1 MSESLK
7 KDKSYKRIVALDILR
22 AIALIMICCY
32 HWFLY
37 NGTYIGVVVFFV
49 LSGYLYT
56 NKQLSNEN
64 LKDVWSGIKRR
75 ISKIYPSLLLV
86 ILVSTLCVYFIN
98 GGLELKYKYS
108 VLASVLGLNNIYQ
121 IISKMSYFDNFG
133 MIMPLTHIWA
143 LSFQLQMY
151 ILFPFILKGLKK
163 IKLQNRT
170 IGIIFLLVSVVS
182 AVWMGYKF
190 YMGSDFSRIYYGT
203 DTRAFAFFVAAGIA
217 CFYCDREIVKKGEKV
232 LIYLLGISGIIL
244 IIMFSIFID
253 YRNKYNYYGLMFLVS
268 ILITYTIVLLTK
280 QEIKKWNNP
289 LVNRLLTPAVKLGQH
304 QYQYYLWQ
312 YPIMIFSKEFLK
324 WLDIDF
330 NLKFLIQ
337 LCFLFIISELCYYL
351 FEENEF
357 SMIKIVNLN
366 YIIFGF
372 VSGFLIAAPIYVNE
386 DLEEMKKIQSGM
398 NPAEMGKEK
407 ESSNADKTSQSG
419 TSEQKTDLESNQNQ
433 SSEKENPGQ
442 EKTPDELKK
451 DERSIL
457 FIGDSVLDMT
467 KFDLKKIYPNSIIET
482 KIGRQFYELPDLL
495 AYYAKTGKMRKIVVI
510 ALGTNGTIYKK
521 DMEKVM
527 KTLEGHEV
535 YLISTV
541 MPDSWQKSVNEEI
554 MNASLQHS
562 NVKVIDWYSF
572 AKNKREYF
580 YKDGTHPKPDAAKK
594 YVDLIY
600 SVVSKNIAENTK
612 K

>member
-1 MSESLK
+1 MK
-7 KDKSYKRIVALDILR
+7 KERITSIDILR
-22 AIALIMICCY
+22 ALALFMICFY
-32 HWFLY
+32 HWFSY
-37 NGTYIGVVVFFV
+37 MGTYIGVVIFFA
-49 LSGYLYT
+49 LSGYLVT
-56 NKQLSNEN
+56 SGLLQ
-64 LKDVWSGIKRR
+64 KDFSVWKFIKKRME
-75 ISKIYPSLLLV
+75 KIYPSLIAV
-86 ILVSTLCVYFIN
+86 VMVSSVVVFFIN
-98 GGLELKYKYS
+98 GGLEWKYKMS
-108 VLASVLGLNNIYQ
+108 AFASIAGLNNIYQ
-121 IISKMSYFDNFG
+121 IVSKMSYFDNFG

-170 IGIIFLLVSVVS
+170 IGIIFLLVSMAS

-203 DTRAFAFFVAAGIA
+203 DTRAFAFFAAAGIA

-289 LVNRLLTPAVKLGQH
+289 LVDRLLTPAVKLGQH

-337 LCFLFIISELCYYL
+337 LCFLFVISELSYYL
-351 FEENEF
+351 FEKNEF
-357 SMIKIVNLN
+357 SIIKIVN

-398 NPAEMGKEK
+398 NPAGMEKEK

-433 SSEKENPGQ
+433 SSEKENSEQ

-457 FIGDSVLDMT
+457 FVGDSVLDMT
-467 KFDLKKIYPNSIIET
+467 KFDLKKRYPNSIIET
-482 KIGRQFYELPDLL
+482 KTGRQFYELPDLL
-495 AYYAKTGKMRKIVVI
+495 TYYAKTGKMRKIVVI

-535 YLISTV
+535 YLISTI

-554 MNASLQHS
+554 MNASSQHS

>member
-1 MSESLK
+1 MK
-7 KDKSYKRIVALDILR
+7 KERITSIDILR
-22 AIALIMICCY
+22 ALALFMICFY
-32 HWFLY
+32 HWFSY
-37 NGTYIGVVVFFV
+37 MGTYIGVVIFFA
-49 LSGYLYT
+49 LSGYLVT
-56 NKQLSNEN
+56 SGLLQ
-64 LKDVWSGIKRR
+64 KDFSVWKFIKRR
-75 ISKIYPSLLLV
+75 MEKIYPSLIAV
-86 ILVSTLCVYFIN
+86 VMVSSVVVFFIN
-98 GGLELKYKYS
+98 GGLEWKYKMS
-108 VLASVLGLNNIYQ
+108 AFASIAGLNNIYQ
-121 IISKMSYFDNFG
+121 IVSKMSYFDNFG

-312 YPIMIFSKEFLK
+312 YPIMIFSKEFFK

-330 NLKFLIQ
+330 NSKFLIQ

-351 FEENEF
+351 FEKNEF
-357 SMIKIVNLN
+357 SIIKIVN

-398 NPAEMGKEK
+398 NPAETEKEK

-419 TSEQKTDLESNQNQ
+419 TSEQKADLENNQNQ

-442 EKTPDELKK
+442 EKTSDELKK

>member
-1 MSESLK
+1 MK
-7 KDKSYKRIVALDILR
+7 KERITSIDILR
-22 AIALIMICCY
+22 ALALFMICFY
-32 HWFLY
+32 HWFSY
-37 NGTYIGVVVFFV
+37 MGTYIGVVIFFA
-49 LSGYLYT
+49 LSGYLVT
-56 NKQLSNEN
+56 SGLLQ
-64 LKDVWSGIKRR
+64 KDFSVWKFIKKRME
-75 ISKIYPSLLLV
+75 KIYPSLIAV
-86 ILVSTLCVYFIN
+86 VMVSSVVVFFIN
-98 GGLELKYKYS
+98 GGLEWKYKMS
-108 VLASVLGLNNIYQ
+108 AFASIAGLNNIYQ
-121 IISKMSYFDNFG
+121 IVSKMSYFDNFG

-163 IKLQNRT
+163 IKLQNKT
-170 IGIIFLLVSVVS
+170 IGIIFILVSVIS
-182 AVWMGYKF
+182 AAWMGYKF

-312 YPIMIFSKEFLK
+312 YPIMIFSKEFFK

-330 NLKFLIQ
+330 NSKFLIQ

-357 SMIKIVNLN
+357 SMIKIVN

-398 NPAEMGKEK
+398 NPAETEKEK

-419 TSEQKTDLESNQNQ
+419 TSEQKADLENNQNQ

>member
-1 MSESLK
+1 MK
-7 KDKSYKRIVALDILR
+7 KERITSIDILR
-22 AIALIMICCY
+22 ALALFMICFY
-32 HWFLY
+32 HWFSY
-37 NGTYIGVVVFFV
+37 MGTYIGVVIFFA
-49 LSGYLYT
+49 LSGYLVT
-56 NKQLSNEN
+56 SGLLQ
-64 LKDVWSGIKRR
+64 KDFSVWKFIKRR
-75 ISKIYPSLLLV
+75 MEKIYPSLIV
-86 ILVSTLCVYFIN
+86 VVMVSSVVVFFIN
-98 GGLELKYKYS
+98 GGLEWKYKMS
-108 VLASVLGLNNIYQ
+108 AFASIAGLNNIYQ
-121 IISKMSYFDNFG
+121 IVSKMSYFDNFG

-163 IKLQNRT
+163 IKLQNKT
-170 IGIIFLLVSVVS
+170 IGIIFLSVSMAS
-182 AVWMGYKF
+182 AAWMGYKF

-312 YPIMIFSKEFLK
+312 YPIMIFSKEFFK

-330 NLKFLIQ
+330 NSKFLIQ

-351 FEENEF
+351 FEKNEF
-357 SMIKIVNLN
+357 SIIKIVN

-372 VSGFLIAAPIYVNE
+372 VFGFLIAAPIYVNE

-398 NPAEMGKEK
+398 NPAEMEKEK

-419 TSEQKTDLESNQNQ
+419 TSEQKADLENNQNQ

>member
-1 MSESLK
+1 M
-7 KDKSYKRIVALDILR
+7 
-22 AIALIMICCY
+22 
-32 HWFLY
+32 
-37 NGTYIGVVVFFV
+37 GTYIGVVIFFV
-49 LSGYLYT
+49 LSGYLVT
-56 NKQLSNEN
+56 SGLLQ
-64 LKDVWSGIKRR
+64 KDFSVWKFIKKRME
-75 ISKIYPSLLLV
+75 KIYPSLIAV
-86 ILVSTLCVYFIN
+86 VMVSSVVVFFIN
-98 GGLELKYKYS
+98 GGLEWKYKMS
-108 VLASVLGLNNIYQ
+108 AFASIAGLNNIYQ
-121 IISKMSYFDNFG
+121 IVSKMSYFDNFG

-163 IKLQNRT
+163 MKLQNRT
-170 IGIIFLLVSVVS
+170 IGIIFLSVSMAS
-182 AVWMGYKF
+182 AAWMGYKF

-330 NLKFLIQ
+330 NSKFLIQ

-351 FEENEF
+351 FEKNE
-357 SMIKIVNLN
+357 SSIIKIVN

-398 NPAEMGKEK
+398 NPAETEKEK

-419 TSEQKTDLESNQNQ
+419 TSEQKADLENNQNQ

>member
-1 MSESLK
+1 MK
-7 KDKSYKRIVALDILR
+7 KERITSIDILR
-22 AIALIMICCY
+22 ALALFMICFY
-32 HWFLY
+32 HWFSY
-37 NGTYIGVVVFFV
+37 MGTYIGVVIFFA
-49 LSGYLYT
+49 LSGYLVT
-56 NKQLSNEN
+56 SGLLQ
-64 LKDVWSGIKRR
+64 KDFSAWKFIKRR
-75 ISKIYPSLLLV
+75 MEKIYPSLIV
-86 ILVSTLCVYFIN
+86 VVMVSSVVVFFIN
-98 GGLELKYKYS
+98 GGLEWKYKMS
-108 VLASVLGLNNIYQ
+108 AFASIAGLNNIYQ
-121 IISKMSYFDNFG
+121 IVSKMSYFDNFG

-163 IKLQNRT
+163 IKLQNKT
-170 IGIIFLLVSVVS
+170 IGIIFILVSVVS
-182 AVWMGYKF
+182 AAWMGYKF

-217 CFYCDREIVKKGEKV
+217 CFYCEREIVKKGEKV

-312 YPIMIFSKEFLK
+312 YPIMIFSKEFFK

-330 NLKFLIQ
+330 NSKFLIQ

-351 FEENEF
+351 FEKNEF
-357 SMIKIVNLN
+357 SIIKIVN

-372 VSGFLIAAPIYVNE
+372 VFGFLIAAPIYVNE

-398 NPAEMGKEK
+398 NPAEMEKEK

-419 TSEQKTDLESNQNQ
+419 TSEQKADLENNQNQ

-495 AYYAKTGKMRKIVVI
+495 AYYAKTGKMRKLVVL
-510 ALGTNGTIYKK
+510 ALGRNGTLYKQ
-521 DMEKVM
+521 DTEKVM

>member
-1 MSESLK
+1 MK
-7 KDKSYKRIVALDILR
+7 KERITSIDILR
-22 AIALIMICCY
+22 ALALFMICFY
-32 HWFLY
+32 HWFSY
-37 NGTYIGVVVFFV
+37 MGTYIGVVIFFA
-49 LSGYLYT
+49 LSGYLVT
-56 NKQLSNEN
+56 SGLLQKNFS
-64 LKDVWSGIKRR
+64 VWKFIKRR
-75 ISKIYPSLLLV
+75 MEKIYPSLIV
-86 ILVSTLCVYFIN
+86 VVMVSSVVVFFIN
-98 GGLELKYKYS
+98 GGLEWKYKMS
-108 VLASVLGLNNIYQ
+108 AFASIAGLNNIYQ
-121 IISKMSYFDNFG
+121 IVSKMSYFDNFG

-163 IKLQNRT
+163 IKLQNKT
-170 IGIIFLLVSVVS
+170 IGIIFILVSVVS
-182 AVWMGYKF
+182 AAWMGYKF

-312 YPIMIFSKEFLK
+312 YPIMIFSKEFFK

-330 NLKFLIQ
+330 NSKFLIQ

-351 FEENEF
+351 FEKNE
-357 SMIKIVNLN
+357 SSIIKIVN

-398 NPAEMGKEK
+398 NPAETEKEK

-419 TSEQKTDLESNQNQ
+419 TSEQKADLENNQNQ

>member
-1 MSESLK
+1 MK
-7 KDKSYKRIVALDILR
+7 KERITSIDILR
-22 AIALIMICCY
+22 ALALFMICFY
-32 HWFLY
+32 HWFSY
-37 NGTYIGVVVFFV
+37 MGTYIGVVIFFA
-49 LSGYLYT
+49 LSGYLVT
-56 NKQLSNEN
+56 SGLLQ
-64 LKDVWSGIKRR
+64 KDFSVWKFIKRR
-75 ISKIYPSLLLV
+75 MEKIYPSLIVV
-86 ILVSTLCVYFIN
+86 ITVSSVIVFFIN
-98 GGLELKYKYS
+98 GGLEWKYKMS
-108 VLASVLGLNNIYQ
+108 AFASIAGLNNIYQ
-121 IISKMSYFDNFG
+121 IVSKMSYFDNFG
-133 MIMPLTHIWA
+133 MIMPLTHVWA

-163 IKLQNRT
+163 MKLQNRT
-170 IGIIFLLVSVVS
+170 IGIIFLSVSMAS
-182 AVWMGYKF
+182 AAWMGYKF

-330 NLKFLIQ
+330 NSKFLIQ

-351 FEENEF
+351 FEKNE
-357 SMIKIVNLN
+357 SSIIKIVN

-398 NPAEMGKEK
+398 NPAETEKEK
-407 ESSNADKTSQSG
+407 GSSNADKTSQSG
-419 TSEQKTDLESNQNQ
+419 TSEQKTDLENNQNQ

-442 EKTPDELKK
+442 EKTPDEIKK

-527 KTLEGHEV
+527 KTLEGPEV

>member
-1 MSESLK
+1 MK
-7 KDKSYKRIVALDILR
+7 KERITSIDILR
-22 AIALIMICCY
+22 ALALFMICFY
-32 HWFLY
+32 HWFSY
-37 NGTYIGVVVFFV
+37 MGTYIGVVIFFA
-49 LSGYLYT
+49 LSGYLVT
-56 NKQLSNEN
+56 SGLLQ
-64 LKDVWSGIKRR
+64 KDFSVWKFIKKRME
-75 ISKIYPSLLLV
+75 KIYPSLIAV
-86 ILVSTLCVYFIN
+86 VMVSSVVVFFIN
-98 GGLELKYKYS
+98 GGLEWKYKMS
-108 VLASVLGLNNIYQ
+108 AFASIAGLNNIYQ
-121 IISKMSYFDNFG
+121 IVSKMSYFDNFG

-163 IKLQNRT
+163 IKLQNKT
-170 IGIIFLLVSVVS
+170 IGIIFILVSVIS
-182 AVWMGYKF
+182 AAWMGYKF

-217 CFYCDREIVKKGEKV
+217 CFYYDREIVKKGEKV

-312 YPIMIFSKEFLK
+312 YPIMIFSKEFFK

-330 NLKFLIQ
+330 NSKFLIQ

-351 FEENEF
+351 FEKNE
-357 SMIKIVNLN
+357 SSIIKIVN

-398 NPAEMGKEK
+398 NPAETEKEK

-419 TSEQKTDLESNQNQ
+419 TSEQKADLENNQNQ

>member
-1 MSESLK
+1 MK
-7 KDKSYKRIVALDILR
+7 KERITSIDILR
-22 AIALIMICCY
+22 ALALFMICFY
-32 HWFLY
+32 HWFSY
-37 NGTYIGVVVFFV
+37 MGTYIGVVIFFA
-49 LSGYLYT
+49 LSGYLVT
-56 NKQLSNEN
+56 SGLLQ
-64 LKDVWSGIKRR
+64 KDFSVWKFIKRR
-75 ISKIYPSLLLV
+75 MEKIYPSLIV
-86 ILVSTLCVYFIN
+86 VVMVSSVVVFFIN
-98 GGLELKYKYS
+98 GGLEWKYKMS
-108 VLASVLGLNNIYQ
+108 AFASIAGLNNIYQ
-121 IISKMSYFDNFG
+121 IVSKMSYFDNFG

-163 IKLQNRT
+163 IKLQNKT
-170 IGIIFLLVSVVS
+170 IGIIFILVSVVS
-182 AVWMGYKF
+182 AAWMGYKF

-312 YPIMIFSKEFLK
+312 YPIMIFSKEFFK

-330 NLKFLIQ
+330 NSKFLIQ

-351 FEENEF
+351 FEKNEF
-357 SMIKIVNLN
+357 SIIKIVN

-372 VSGFLIAAPIYVNE
+372 VFGFLIAAPIYVNE

-398 NPAEMGKEK
+398 NPAEMEKEK
-407 ESSNADKTSQSG
+407 ESSNADKTSQTG
-419 TSEQKTDLESNQNQ
+419 TSEQKTDLENNQNQ

>member
-1 MSESLK
+1 MK
-7 KDKSYKRIVALDILR
+7 KERITSIDILR
-22 AIALIMICCY
+22 ALALFMICFY
-32 HWFLY
+32 HWFSY
-37 NGTYIGVVVFFV
+37 MGTYIGVVIFFA
-49 LSGYLYT
+49 LSGYLVT
-56 NKQLSNEN
+56 SGLLQKNFS
-64 LKDVWSGIKRR
+64 VWKFIKRR
-75 ISKIYPSLLLV
+75 MEKIYPSLIV
-86 ILVSTLCVYFIN
+86 VVMVSSVVVFFIN
-98 GGLELKYKYS
+98 GGLEWKYKMS
-108 VLASVLGLNNIYQ
+108 AFASIAGLNNIYQ
-121 IISKMSYFDNFG
+121 IVSKMSYFDNFG

-398 NPAEMGKEK
+398 NPAETGKEK

>member
-1 MSESLK
+1 MK
-7 KDKSYKRIVALDILR
+7 KERITSIDILR
-22 AIALIMICCY
+22 ALALFMICFY
-32 HWFLY
+32 HWFSY
-37 NGTYIGVVVFFV
+37 MGTYIGVVIFFA
-49 LSGYLYT
+49 LSGYLVT
-56 NKQLSNEN
+56 SGLLQ
-64 LKDVWSGIKRR
+64 KDFSVWKFIKRR
-75 ISKIYPSLLLV
+75 MEKIYPSLIV
-86 ILVSTLCVYFIN
+86 VVMVSSVVVFFIN
-98 GGLELKYKYS
+98 GGLEWKYKMS
-108 VLASVLGLNNIYQ
+108 AFASIAGLNNIYQ
-121 IISKMSYFDNFG
+121 IVSKMSYFDNFG
-133 MIMPLTHIWA
+133 MIMPLTHVWA

-163 IKLQNRT
+163 MKLQNRT
-170 IGIIFLLVSVVS
+170 IGIIFLSVSMAS
-182 AVWMGYKF
+182 AAWMGYKF

-312 YPIMIFSKEFLK
+312 YPIMIFSKEFFK

-330 NLKFLIQ
+330 NSKFLIQ

-351 FEENEF
+351 FEKNEF
-357 SMIKIVNLN
+357 SIIKIVN

-372 VSGFLIAAPIYVNE
+372 VFGFLIAAPIYVNE
-386 DLEEMKKIQSGM
+386 DLEEMKKIQSRM
-398 NPAEMGKEK
+398 NPAETEKEK

-419 TSEQKTDLESNQNQ
+419 TSEQKTDLENNQNQ

>member
-1 MSESLK
+1 MK
-7 KDKSYKRIVALDILR
+7 KERITSIDILR
-22 AIALIMICCY
+22 ALALFMICFY
-32 HWFLY
+32 HWFSY
-37 NGTYIGVVVFFV
+37 MGTYIGVVIFFA
-49 LSGYLYT
+49 LSGYLVT
-56 NKQLSNEN
+56 SGLLQ
-64 LKDVWSGIKRR
+64 KDFSVWKFIKRR
-75 ISKIYPSLLLV
+75 MEKIYPSLIAV
-86 ILVSTLCVYFIN
+86 VMVSSVVVFFIN
-98 GGLELKYKYS
+98 GGLEWKYKMS
-108 VLASVLGLNNIYQ
+108 AFASIAGLNNIYQ
-121 IISKMSYFDNFG
+121 IVSKMSYFDNFG

-163 IKLQNRT
+163 IKLQNKT
-170 IGIIFLLVSVVS
+170 IGIIFILVSVVS
-182 AVWMGYKF
+182 AAWMGYKF

-312 YPIMIFSKEFLK
+312 YPIMIFSKEFFK

-330 NLKFLIQ
+330 NSKFLIQ

-351 FEENEF
+351 FEKNEF
-357 SMIKIVNLN
+357 SIIKIVN

-398 NPAEMGKEK
+398 NPAETEKEK

-419 TSEQKTDLESNQNQ
+419 TSEQKADLENNQNQ

-442 EKTPDELKK
+442 EKTPDEIKK

>member
-1 MSESLK
+1 MK
-7 KDKSYKRIVALDILR
+7 KERITSIDILR
-22 AIALIMICCY
+22 ALALFMICFY
-32 HWFLY
+32 HWFSY
-37 NGTYIGVVVFFV
+37 MGTYIGVVIFFA
-49 LSGYLYT
+49 LSGYLVT
-56 NKQLSNEN
+56 SGLLQ
-64 LKDVWSGIKRR
+64 KDFSAWKFIKRR
-75 ISKIYPSLLLV
+75 MEKIYPSLIV
-86 ILVSTLCVYFIN
+86 VVMVSSVVVFFIN
-98 GGLELKYKYS
+98 GGLEWKYKMS
-108 VLASVLGLNNIYQ
+108 AFASIAGLNNIYQ
-121 IISKMSYFDNFG
+121 IVSKMSYFDNFG

-163 IKLQNRT
+163 IKLQNKT
-170 IGIIFLLVSVVS
+170 IGIIFILVSVVS
-182 AVWMGYKF
+182 AAWMGYKF

-312 YPIMIFSKEFLK
+312 YPIMIFSKEFFK

-330 NLKFLIQ
+330 NSKFLIQ

-351 FEENEF
+351 FEKNEF
-357 SMIKIVNLN
+357 SIIKIVN

-372 VSGFLIAAPIYVNE
+372 VFGFLIAAPIYVNE

-398 NPAEMGKEK
+398 NPAETEKEK

-419 TSEQKTDLESNQNQ
+419 TSEQKADLENNQNQ

>member
-1 MSESLK
+1 MK
-7 KDKSYKRIVALDILR
+7 KERITSIDILR
-22 AIALIMICCY
+22 ALALFMICFY
-32 HWFLY
+32 HWFSY
-37 NGTYIGVVVFFV
+37 MGTYIGVVIFFA
-49 LSGYLYT
+49 LSGYLVT
-56 NKQLSNEN
+56 SGLLQ
-64 LKDVWSGIKRR
+64 KDFSVWKFIKKRME
-75 ISKIYPSLLLV
+75 KIYPSLIAV
-86 ILVSTLCVYFIN
+86 VMVSSVVVFFIN
-98 GGLELKYKYS
+98 GGLEWKYKMS
-108 VLASVLGLNNIYQ
+108 AFASIAGLNNIYQ
-121 IISKMSYFDNFG
+121 IVSKMSYFDNFG
-133 MIMPLTHIWA
+133 IIMPLTHIWA

-163 IKLQNRT
+163 IKLQNKT
-170 IGIIFLLVSVVS
+170 IGIIFILVSVIS
-182 AVWMGYKF
+182 AAWMGYKF

-312 YPIMIFSKEFLK
+312 YPIMIFSKEFFK

-330 NLKFLIQ
+330 NSKFLIQ

-351 FEENEF
+351 FEKNEF
-357 SMIKIVNLN
+357 SIMKIVN

-398 NPAEMGKEK
+398 NPAETEKEK

-419 TSEQKTDLESNQNQ
+419 TSEQKADLENNQNQ

>member
-1 MSESLK
+1 MK
-7 KDKSYKRIVALDILR
+7 KERITSIDILR
-22 AIALIMICCY
+22 ALALFMICFY
-32 HWFLY
+32 HWFSY
-37 NGTYIGVVVFFV
+37 MGTYIGVVIFFA
-49 LSGYLYT
+49 LSGYLVT
-56 NKQLSNEN
+56 SGLLQKNFS
-64 LKDVWSGIKRR
+64 VWKFIKRR
-75 ISKIYPSLLLV
+75 MEKIYPSLIV
-86 ILVSTLCVYFIN
+86 VVMVSSVVVFFIN
-98 GGLELKYKYS
+98 GGLEWKYKMS
-108 VLASVLGLNNIYQ
+108 AFASIAGLNNIYQ
-121 IISKMSYFDNFG
+121 IVSKMSYFDNFG

-203 DTRAFAFFVAAGIA
+203 DTRAFVFFVAAGIA

-398 NPAEMGKEK
+398 NPAETEKEK
-407 ESSNADKTSQSG
+407 GSSNADKTSQSG
-419 TSEQKTDLESNQNQ
+419 TSEQKTDLENNQNQ

>member
-1 MSESLK
+1 MK
-7 KDKSYKRIVALDILR
+7 KERITSLDILR
-22 AIALIMICCY
+22 AIALFMICFY
-32 HWFLY
+32 HWFSY
-37 NGTYIGVVVFFV
+37 MGTYIGVVIFFA
-49 LSGYLYT
+49 LSGYLVT
-56 NKQLSNEN
+56 NSLLQ
-64 LKDVWSGIKRR
+64 KDFSIRKFIKRR
-75 ISKIYPSLLLV
+75 MEKIYPSLIAV
-86 ILVSTLCVYFIN
+86 VMVSSVVVFFIN
-98 GGLELKYKYS
+98 GGLEWKYKMS
-108 VLASVLGLNNIYQ
+108 AFASIAGLNNIYQ
-121 IISKMSYFDNFG
+121 IVSKMSYFDNFG

-170 IGIIFLLVSVVS
+170 IGIIFLLVSMAS
-182 AVWMGYKF
+182 AAWMGYKF

-203 DTRAFAFFVAAGIA
+203 DTRAFAFFAAAGIA

-312 YPIMIFSKEFLK
+312 YPIMIFSKEFFK

-330 NLKFLIQ
+330 NSKFLIQ

-351 FEENEF
+351 FEKNEF
-357 SMIKIVNLN
+357 SIIKIVN

-398 NPAEMGKEK
+398 NPAGTEKEK

-433 SSEKENPGQ
+433 SSEKENSEQ

-457 FIGDSVLDMT
+457 FIGDSVLDKT
-467 KFDLKKIYPNSIIET
+467 
-482 KIGRQFYELPDLL
+482 GRQFYELPDLL
-495 AYYAKTGKMRKIVVI
+495 TYYAKTGKMRKIVVI

-535 YLISTV
+535 YLISTI

-554 MNASLQHS
+554 MNASSQHS

-600 SVVSKNIAENTK
+600 SVVSKNIVENTK

>member
-1 MSESLK
+1 MK
-7 KDKSYKRIVALDILR
+7 KERITSIDILR
-22 AIALIMICCY
+22 ALALFMICFY
-32 HWFLY
+32 HWFSY
-37 NGTYIGVVVFFV
+37 MGTYIGVVIFFA
-49 LSGYLYT
+49 LSGYLVT
-56 NKQLSNEN
+56 SGLLQ
-64 LKDVWSGIKRR
+64 KDFSAWKFIKRR
-75 ISKIYPSLLLV
+75 MEKIYPSLIV
-86 ILVSTLCVYFIN
+86 VVMVSSVVVFFIN
-98 GGLELKYKYS
+98 GGLEWKYKMS
-108 VLASVLGLNNIYQ
+108 AFASIAGLNNIYQ
-121 IISKMSYFDNFG
+121 IVSKMSYFDNFG

-163 IKLQNRT
+163 IKLQNKT
-170 IGIIFLLVSVVS
+170 IGIIFILVSVVS
-182 AVWMGYKF
+182 AAWMGYKF

-312 YPIMIFSKEFLK
+312 YPIMIFSKEFFK

-330 NLKFLIQ
+330 NSKFLIQ

-351 FEENEF
+351 FEKNEF
-357 SMIKIVNLN
+357 SIIKIVN

-372 VSGFLIAAPIYVNE
+372 VFGFLIAAPIYVNE

-398 NPAEMGKEK
+398 NPAEMEKEK

-419 TSEQKTDLESNQNQ
+419 TSEQKADLENNQNQ

>member
-1 MSESLK
+1 MK
-7 KDKSYKRIVALDILR
+7 KERITSLDILR
-22 AIALIMICCY
+22 AIALFMICFY
-32 HWFLY
+32 HWFSY
-37 NGTYIGVVVFFV
+37 MGTYIGVVIFFA
-49 LSGYLYT
+49 LSGYLVT
-56 NKQLSNEN
+56 NGLLQ
-64 LKDVWSGIKRR
+64 KDFSIRKFIKRR
-75 ISKIYPSLLLV
+75 MEKIYPSLIVVVMVSSV
-86 ILVSTLCVYFIN
+86 IVFFIN
-98 GGLELKYKYS
+98 GGLEWKYKMS
-108 VLASVLGLNNIYQ
+108 AFASIAGLNNIYQ
-121 IISKMSYFDNFG
+121 IVSKMSYFDNFG

-170 IGIIFLLVSVVS
+170 IGIIFLLVSMAS

-203 DTRAFAFFVAAGIA
+203 DTRAFAFFAAAGIA

-289 LVNRLLTPAVKLGQH
+289 LVDRLLTPAVKLGQH

-337 LCFLFIISELCYYL
+337 LCFLFVISELCYYL
-351 FEENEF
+351 FEKNEF
-357 SMIKIVNLN
+357 SIIKIVN

-398 NPAEMGKEK
+398 NPAGMEKEK

-433 SSEKENPGQ
+433 SSEKENSEQ

-457 FIGDSVLDMT
+457 FVGDSVLDMT
-467 KFDLKKIYPNSIIET
+467 KFDLKKRYPNSIIET
-482 KIGRQFYELPDLL
+482 KTGRQFYELPDLL
-495 AYYAKTGKMRKIVVI
+495 TYYAKTGKMRKIVVI

-535 YLISTV
+535 YLISTI

-554 MNASLQHS
+554 MNASSQHS

>member
-1 MSESLK
+1 MK
-7 KDKSYKRIVALDILR
+7 KERITSIDILR
-22 AIALIMICCY
+22 ALALFMICFY
-32 HWFLY
+32 HWFSY
-37 NGTYIGVVVFFV
+37 MGTYIGVVIFFA
-49 LSGYLYT
+49 LSGYLVT
-56 NKQLSNEN
+56 SGLLQ
-64 LKDVWSGIKRR
+64 KDFSVWKFIKRR
-75 ISKIYPSLLLV
+75 MEKIYPSLIVV
-86 ILVSTLCVYFIN
+86 ITVSSVIVFFIN
-98 GGLELKYKYS
+98 GGLEWKYKMS
-108 VLASVLGLNNIYQ
+108 AFASIAGLNNIYQ
-121 IISKMSYFDNFG
+121 IVSKMSYFDNFG
-133 MIMPLTHIWA
+133 MIMPLTHVWA

-163 IKLQNRT
+163 MKLQNRT
-170 IGIIFLLVSVVS
+170 IGIIFLSVSMAS
-182 AVWMGYKF
+182 AAWMGYKF

-330 NLKFLIQ
+330 NSKFLIQ

-351 FEENEF
+351 FEKNE
-357 SMIKIVNLN
+357 SSIIKIVN

-398 NPAEMGKEK
+398 NPAETEKEK
-407 ESSNADKTSQSG
+407 GSSNADKTSQSG
-419 TSEQKTDLESNQNQ
+419 TSEQKTDLENNQNQ

>member
-1 MSESLK
+1 M
-7 KDKSYKRIVALDILR
+7 
-22 AIALIMICCY
+22 
-32 HWFLY
+32 
-37 NGTYIGVVVFFV
+37 GTYIGVVIFFA
-49 LSGYLYT
+49 LSGYLVT
-56 NKQLSNEN
+56 SGLLQ
-64 LKDVWSGIKRR
+64 KDFSVWKFIKKRME
-75 ISKIYPSLLLV
+75 KIYPSLIAV
-86 ILVSTLCVYFIN
+86 VMVSSVVVFFIN
-98 GGLELKYKYS
+98 GGLEWKYKMS
-108 VLASVLGLNNIYQ
+108 AFASIAGLNNIYQ
-121 IISKMSYFDNFG
+121 IVSKMSYFDNFG

-163 IKLQNRT
+163 IKLQNKT
-170 IGIIFLLVSVVS
+170 IGIIFILVSVVS
-182 AVWMGYKF
+182 AAWMGYKF

-312 YPIMIFSKEFLK
+312 YPIMIFSKEFFK

-330 NLKFLIQ
+330 NSKFLIQ

-351 FEENEF
+351 FEKNE
-357 SMIKIVNLN
+357 SSIIKIVN

-372 VSGFLIAAPIYVNE
+372 VFGFLIAAPIYVNE

-398 NPAEMGKEK
+398 NPAETEKEK

-419 TSEQKTDLESNQNQ
+419 TSEQKADLENNQNQ

>member
-1 MSESLK
+1 MK
-7 KDKSYKRIVALDILR
+7 KERITSIDILR
-22 AIALIMICCY
+22 ALALFMICFY
-32 HWFLY
+32 HWFSY
-37 NGTYIGVVVFFV
+37 MGTYIGVVIFFA
-49 LSGYLYT
+49 LSGYLVT
-56 NKQLSNEN
+56 SGLLQ
-64 LKDVWSGIKRR
+64 KDFSVWKFIKKRME
-75 ISKIYPSLLLV
+75 KIYPSLIAV
-86 ILVSTLCVYFIN
+86 VMVSSVVVFFIN
-98 GGLELKYKYS
+98 GGLEWKYKMS
-108 VLASVLGLNNIYQ
+108 AFASIAGLNNIYQ
-121 IISKMSYFDNFG
+121 IVSKMSYFDNFG

-163 IKLQNRT
+163 IKLQNKT
-170 IGIIFLLVSVVS
+170 IGIIFILVSVVS
-182 AVWMGYKF
+182 AAWMGYKF

-337 LCFLFIISELCYYL
+337 LCFLFVISELSYYL
-351 FEENEF
+351 FEKNEF
-357 SMIKIVNLN
+357 SIIKIVN

-398 NPAEMGKEK
+398 NPAETEKEK

-433 SSEKENPGQ
+433 SSEKENSEQ

-457 FIGDSVLDMT
+457 FVGDSVLDMT
-467 KFDLKKIYPNSIIET
+467 KFDLKKRYPNSIIET
-482 KIGRQFYELPDLL
+482 KTGRQFYELPDLL
-495 AYYAKTGKMRKIVVI
+495 TYYAKTGKMRKIVVI

-535 YLISTV
+535 YLISTI

-554 MNASLQHS
+554 MNASSQHS

>member
-1 MSESLK
+1 MK
-7 KDKSYKRIVALDILR
+7 KERITSIDILR
-22 AIALIMICCY
+22 ALALFMICFY
-32 HWFLY
+32 HWFSY
-37 NGTYIGVVVFFV
+37 MGTYIGVVIFFA
-49 LSGYLYT
+49 LSGYLVT
-56 NKQLSNEN
+56 SGLLQ
-64 LKDVWSGIKRR
+64 KDFSVWKFIKRR
-75 ISKIYPSLLLV
+75 MEKIYPSLIVV
-86 ILVSTLCVYFIN
+86 ITVSSVIVFFIN
-98 GGLELKYKYS
+98 GGLEWKYKMS
-108 VLASVLGLNNIYQ
+108 AFASIAGLNNIYQ
-121 IISKMSYFDNFG
+121 IVSKMSYFDNFG

-163 IKLQNRT
+163 MKLQNRT
-170 IGIIFLLVSVVS
+170 IGIIFLSVSMAS
-182 AVWMGYKF
+182 AAWMGYKF

-330 NLKFLIQ
+330 NSKFLIQ

-351 FEENEF
+351 FEKNEF
-357 SMIKIVNLN
+357 SIMKIVN

-398 NPAEMGKEK
+398 NPAETEKEK

-419 TSEQKTDLESNQNQ
+419 TSEQKADLENNQNQ

>member
-1 MSESLK
+1 MK
-7 KDKSYKRIVALDILR
+7 KERITSIDILR
-22 AIALIMICCY
+22 ALALFMICFY
-32 HWFLY
+32 HWFSY
-37 NGTYIGVVVFFV
+37 MGTYIGVVIFFA
-49 LSGYLYT
+49 LSGYLVT
-56 NKQLSNEN
+56 SGLLQ
-64 LKDVWSGIKRR
+64 KDFSVWKFIKRR
-75 ISKIYPSLLLV
+75 MEKIYPSLIAV
-86 ILVSTLCVYFIN
+86 VMVSSVVVFFIN
-98 GGLELKYKYS
+98 GGLEWKYKMS
-108 VLASVLGLNNIYQ
+108 ALASIAGLNNIYQ
-121 IISKMSYFDNFG
+121 IVSKMSYFDNFG

-163 IKLQNRT
+163 IKLQNKT
-170 IGIIFLLVSVVS
+170 IGIIFILVSVVS
-182 AVWMGYKF
+182 AAWMGYKF

-244 IIMFSIFID
+244 IIMFSIYID

-337 LCFLFIISELCYYL
+337 LCFLFVISELCYYL
-351 FEENEF
+351 FEKNEF
-357 SMIKIVNLN
+357 SIIKIVN

-398 NPAEMGKEK
+398 NPAEMEKEK

-419 TSEQKTDLESNQNQ
+419 TNEQKKDLESNQNQ

>member
-1 MSESLK
+1 MK
-7 KDKSYKRIVALDILR
+7 KERITSIDILR
-22 AIALIMICCY
+22 ALALFMICFY
-32 HWFLY
+32 HWFSY
-37 NGTYIGVVVFFV
+37 MGTYIGVVIFFA
-49 LSGYLYT
+49 LSGYLVT
-56 NKQLSNEN
+56 SGLLQ
-64 LKDVWSGIKRR
+64 KDFSVWKFIKRR
-75 ISKIYPSLLLV
+75 MEKIYPSLIVV
-86 ILVSTLCVYFIN
+86 ITVSSVIVFFIN
-98 GGLELKYKYS
+98 GGLEWKYKMS
-108 VLASVLGLNNIYQ
+108 AFASIAGLNNIYQ
-121 IISKMSYFDNFG
+121 IVSKMSYFDNFG

-163 IKLQNRT
+163 IKLQNKT
-170 IGIIFLLVSVVS
+170 IGIIFILVSVIS
-182 AVWMGYKF
+182 AAWMGYKF

-312 YPIMIFSKEFLK
+312 YPIMIFSKEFFK

-330 NLKFLIQ
+330 NSKFLIQ

-351 FEENEF
+351 FEKNEF
-357 SMIKIVNLN
+357 SIMKIVN

-398 NPAEMGKEK
+398 NPAETEKEK
-407 ESSNADKTSQSG
+407 GSSNADKTSQSG
-419 TSEQKTDLESNQNQ
+419 TSEQKTDLENNQNQ

-442 EKTPDELKK
+442 EKTPDEIKK

>member
-1 MSESLK
+1 MK
-7 KDKSYKRIVALDILR
+7 KERITSIDILR
-22 AIALIMICCY
+22 ALALFMICFY
-32 HWFLY
+32 HWFSY
-37 NGTYIGVVVFFV
+37 MGTYIGVVIFFA
-49 LSGYLYT
+49 LSGYLVT
-56 NKQLSNEN
+56 SGLLQ
-64 LKDVWSGIKRR
+64 KDFSVWKFIKRR
-75 ISKIYPSLLLV
+75 MEKIYPSLIVV
-86 ILVSTLCVYFIN
+86 ITVSSVIVFFIN
-98 GGLELKYKYS
+98 GGLEWKYKMS
-108 VLASVLGLNNIYQ
+108 AFASIAGLNNIYQ
-121 IISKMSYFDNFG
+121 IVSKMSYFDNFG

-163 IKLQNRT
+163 IKLQNKT
-170 IGIIFLLVSVVS
+170 IGIIFILVSVVS
-182 AVWMGYKF
+182 AAWMGYKF

-280 QEIKKWNNP
+280 QEIKKWNNL

-330 NLKFLIQ
+330 NSKFLIQ

-351 FEENEF
+351 FEKNEF
-357 SMIKIVNLN
+357 SIIKIVN

-398 NPAEMGKEK
+398 NPAETEKEK

-419 TSEQKTDLESNQNQ
+419 TSEQKADLENNQNQ

-442 EKTPDELKK
+442 EKTPDEIKK

>member
-1 MSESLK
+1 MK
-7 KDKSYKRIVALDILR
+7 KERITSIDILR
-22 AIALIMICCY
+22 ALALFMICFY
-32 HWFLY
+32 HWFSY
-37 NGTYIGVVVFFV
+37 MGTYIGVVIFFA
-49 LSGYLYT
+49 LSGYLVT
-56 NKQLSNEN
+56 SGLLQKNFS
-64 LKDVWSGIKRR
+64 VWKFIKRR
-75 ISKIYPSLLLV
+75 MEKIYPSLIV
-86 ILVSTLCVYFIN
+86 VVMVSSVVVFFIN
-98 GGLELKYKYS
+98 GGLEWKYKMS
-108 VLASVLGLNNIYQ
+108 AFASIAGLNNIYQ
-121 IISKMSYFDNFG
+121 IVSKMSYFDNFG

-398 NPAEMGKEK
+398 NPAGTEKEK

>member
-1 MSESLK
+1 MK
-7 KDKSYKRIVALDILR
+7 KERITSIDILR
-22 AIALIMICCY
+22 ALALFMICFY
-32 HWFLY
+32 HWFSY
-37 NGTYIGVVVFFV
+37 MGTYLGVVIFFA
-49 LSGYLYT
+49 LSGYLVT
-56 NKQLSNEN
+56 SGLLQ
-64 LKDVWSGIKRR
+64 KDFSVWKFIKKRME
-75 ISKIYPSLLLV
+75 KIYPSLIAV
-86 ILVSTLCVYFIN
+86 VMVSSVVVFFIN
-98 GGLELKYKYS
+98 GGLEWKYKMS
-108 VLASVLGLNNIYQ
+108 AFASIAGLNNIYQ
-121 IISKMSYFDNFG
+121 IVSKMSYFDNFG

-163 IKLQNRT
+163 IKLQNKT
-170 IGIIFLLVSVVS
+170 IGIIFILVSVVS
-182 AVWMGYKF
+182 AAWMGYKF

-312 YPIMIFSKEFLK
+312 YPIMIFSKEFFK

-330 NLKFLIQ
+330 NSKFLIQ

-351 FEENEF
+351 FEKNEF
-357 SMIKIVNLN
+357 SIIKIVN

-398 NPAEMGKEK
+398 NPAETEKEK

-419 TSEQKTDLESNQNQ
+419 TSEQKADLENNQNQ

>member
-1 MSESLK
+1 MK
-7 KDKSYKRIVALDILR
+7 KERITSIDILR
-22 AIALIMICCY
+22 ALALFMICFY
-32 HWFLY
+32 HWFSY
-37 NGTYIGVVVFFV
+37 MGTYIGVVIFFA
-49 LSGYLYT
+49 LSGYLVT
-56 NKQLSNEN
+56 
-64 LKDVWSGIKRR
+64 SGLLQKNFSAWKFIKRR
-75 ISKIYPSLLLV
+75 MEKIYPSLIV
-86 ILVSTLCVYFIN
+86 VVMVSSVVVFFIN
-98 GGLELKYKYS
+98 GGLEWKYKMS
-108 VLASVLGLNNIYQ
+108 ALASIAGLNNIYQ
-121 IISKMSYFDNFG
+121 IVSKMSYFDNFG

-163 IKLQNRT
+163 IKLQNKT
-170 IGIIFLLVSVVS
+170 IGIIFILVSVVS
-182 AVWMGYKF
+182 AAWMGYKF

-312 YPIMIFSKEFLK
+312 YPIMIFSKEFFK

-330 NLKFLIQ
+330 NSKFLIQ

-351 FEENEF
+351 FEKNEF
-357 SMIKIVNLN
+357 SIIKIVN

-398 NPAEMGKEK
+398 NPAEMEKEK

-419 TSEQKTDLESNQNQ
+419 TNEQKKDLESNQNQ

>member
-1 MSESLK
+1 M
-7 KDKSYKRIVALDILR
+7 
-22 AIALIMICCY
+22 
-32 HWFLY
+32 
-37 NGTYIGVVVFFV
+37 GTYIGVVIFFA
-49 LSGYLYT
+49 LSGYLVT
-56 NKQLSNEN
+56 SGLLQ
-64 LKDVWSGIKRR
+64 KDFSVWKFIKRR
-75 ISKIYPSLLLV
+75 MEKIYPSLIVV
-86 ILVSTLCVYFIN
+86 ITVSSVIVFFIN
-98 GGLELKYKYS
+98 GGLEWKYKMS
-108 VLASVLGLNNIYQ
+108 AFASIAGLNNIYQ
-121 IISKMSYFDNFG
+121 IVSKMSYFDNFG
-133 MIMPLTHIWA
+133 MIMPLTHVWA

-163 IKLQNRT
+163 MKLQNRT
-170 IGIIFLLVSVVS
+170 IGIIFLSVSMAS
-182 AVWMGYKF
+182 AAWMGYKF

-312 YPIMIFSKEFLK
+312 YPIMIFSKEFFK

-330 NLKFLIQ
+330 NSKFLIQ

-351 FEENEF
+351 FEKNEF
-357 SMIKIVNLN
+357 SIIKIVN

-372 VSGFLIAAPIYVNE
+372 VFGFLIAAPIYVNE

-398 NPAEMGKEK
+398 NPAETEKEK

-419 TSEQKTDLESNQNQ
+419 TSEQKADLENNQNQ
-433 SSEKENPGQ
+433 SSEKENTGQ

>member
-1 MSESLK
+1 MK
-7 KDKSYKRIVALDILR
+7 KERITSIDILR
-22 AIALIMICCY
+22 ALALFMICFY
-32 HWFLY
+32 HWFSY
-37 NGTYIGVVVFFV
+37 MGTYIGVVIFFA
-49 LSGYLYT
+49 LSGYLVT
-56 NKQLSNEN
+56 SGLLQ
-64 LKDVWSGIKRR
+64 KDFSVWKFIKRR
-75 ISKIYPSLLLV
+75 MEKIYPSLIV
-86 ILVSTLCVYFIN
+86 VVMVSSVVVFFIN
-98 GGLELKYKYS
+98 GGLEWKYKMS
-108 VLASVLGLNNIYQ
+108 AFASIAGLNNIYQ
-121 IISKMSYFDNFG
+121 IVSKMSYFDNFG

-163 IKLQNRT
+163 IKLQNKT
-170 IGIIFLLVSVVS
+170 IGIIFILVSVVS
-182 AVWMGYKF
+182 AAWMGYKF

-312 YPIMIFSKEFLK
+312 YPIMIFSKEFFK

-330 NLKFLIQ
+330 NSKFLIQ

-351 FEENEF
+351 FEKNEF
-357 SMIKIVNLN
+357 SIIKIVN

-372 VSGFLIAAPIYVNE
+372 VFGFLIAAPIYVNE

-398 NPAEMGKEK
+398 NPAETEKEK

>member
-1 MSESLK
+1 MK
-7 KDKSYKRIVALDILR
+7 KERITSIDILR
-22 AIALIMICCY
+22 ALALFMICFY
-32 HWFLY
+32 HWFSY
-37 NGTYIGVVVFFV
+37 MGTYIGVVIFFA
-49 LSGYLYT
+49 LSGYLVT
-56 NKQLSNEN
+56 SGLLQ
-64 LKDVWSGIKRR
+64 KDFSVWKFIKRR
-75 ISKIYPSLLLV
+75 MEKIYPSLIVV
-86 ILVSTLCVYFIN
+86 ITVSSVIVFFIN
-98 GGLELKYKYS
+98 GGLEWKYKMS
-108 VLASVLGLNNIYQ
+108 AFASIAGLNNIYQ
-121 IISKMSYFDNFG
+121 IVSKMSYFDNFG
-133 MIMPLTHIWA
+133 MIMPLTHVWA

-163 IKLQNRT
+163 MKLQNRT
-170 IGIIFLLVSVVS
+170 IGIIFLSVSMAS
-182 AVWMGYKF
+182 AAWMGYKF

-330 NLKFLIQ
+330 NSKFLIQ

-351 FEENEF
+351 FEKNEF
-357 SMIKIVNLN
+357 SIIKIVN

-398 NPAEMGKEK
+398 NPAETEKEK
-407 ESSNADKTSQSG
+407 GSSNADKTSQSG
-419 TSEQKTDLESNQNQ
+419 TSEQKTDLENNQNQ

-442 EKTPDELKK
+442 EKTPDEIKK

>member
-1 MSESLK
+1 MK
-7 KDKSYKRIVALDILR
+7 KERITSIDILR
-22 AIALIMICCY
+22 ALALFMICFY
-32 HWFLY
+32 HWFSY
-37 NGTYIGVVVFFV
+37 MGTYIGVVIFFA
-49 LSGYLYT
+49 LSGYLVT
-56 NKQLSNEN
+56 SGLLQ
-64 LKDVWSGIKRR
+64 KDFSVWKFIKRR
-75 ISKIYPSLLLV
+75 MEKIYPSLIAV
-86 ILVSTLCVYFIN
+86 VMVSSVVVFFIN
-98 GGLELKYKYS
+98 GGLEWKYKMS
-108 VLASVLGLNNIYQ
+108 ALASIAGLNNIYQ
-121 IISKMSYFDNFG
+121 IVSKMSYFDNFG

-163 IKLQNRT
+163 IKLQNKT
-170 IGIIFLLVSVVS
+170 IGIIFLLVSVAS
-182 AVWMGYKF
+182 AAWMGYKF

-203 DTRAFAFFVAAGIA
+203 DTRAFAFFAAAGIA

-289 LVNRLLTPAVKLGQH
+289 LVDRLLTPAVKLGQH

-337 LCFLFIISELCYYL
+337 LCFLFVISELCYYL
-351 FEENEF
+351 FEKNEF
-357 SMIKIVNLN
+357 SIIKIVN

-398 NPAEMGKEK
+398 NPAGTEKEK

-433 SSEKENPGQ
+433 SSEKENSEQ

-457 FIGDSVLDMT
+457 FVGDSVLDMT
-467 KFDLKKIYPNSIIET
+467 KFDLKKRYPNSIIET
-482 KIGRQFYELPDLL
+482 KTGRQFYELPDLL
-495 AYYAKTGKMRKIVVI
+495 TYYAKTGKMRKIVVI

-535 YLISTV
+535 YLISTI

-554 MNASLQHS
+554 MNASSQHS

>member
-1 MSESLK
+1 MK
-7 KDKSYKRIVALDILR
+7 KERITSIDILR
-22 AIALIMICCY
+22 ALALFMICFY
-32 HWFLY
+32 HWFSY
-37 NGTYIGVVVFFV
+37 MGTYIGVVIFFA
-49 LSGYLYT
+49 LSGYLVT
-56 NKQLSNEN
+56 SGLLQ
-64 LKDVWSGIKRR
+64 KDFSVWKFIKRR
-75 ISKIYPSLLLV
+75 MEKIYPSLIV
-86 ILVSTLCVYFIN
+86 VVMVSSVVVFFIN
-98 GGLELKYKYS
+98 GGLEWKYKMS
-108 VLASVLGLNNIYQ
+108 AFASIAGLNNIYQ
-121 IISKMSYFDNFG
+121 IVSKMSYFDNFG

-163 IKLQNRT
+163 IKLQNKT
-170 IGIIFLLVSVVS
+170 IGIIFILVSVVS
-182 AVWMGYKF
+182 AAWMGYKF

-312 YPIMIFSKEFLK
+312 YPIMIFSKEFFK

-330 NLKFLIQ
+330 NSKFLIQ

-351 FEENEF
+351 FEKNEF
-357 SMIKIVNLN
+357 SIIKIVN

-372 VSGFLIAAPIYVNE
+372 VFGFLIAAPIYVNE

-398 NPAEMGKEK
+398 NPAEMEKEK

-419 TSEQKTDLESNQNQ
+419 TSEQKADLENNQNQ

>member
-1 MSESLK
+1 MK
-7 KDKSYKRIVALDILR
+7 KERITSIDILR
-22 AIALIMICCY
+22 ALALFMICFY
-32 HWFLY
+32 HWFSY
-37 NGTYIGVVVFFV
+37 MGTYIGVVIFFA
-49 LSGYLYT
+49 LSGYLVT
-56 NKQLSNEN
+56 SGLLQ
-64 LKDVWSGIKRR
+64 KDFSAWKFIKRR
-75 ISKIYPSLLLV
+75 MEKIYPSLIAV
-86 ILVSTLCVYFIN
+86 VMVSSVVVFFIN
-98 GGLELKYKYS
+98 GGLEWKYKMS
-108 VLASVLGLNNIYQ
+108 ALASIAGLNNIYQ
-121 IISKMSYFDNFG
+121 IVSKMSYFDNFG

-163 IKLQNRT
+163 IKLQNKT
-170 IGIIFLLVSVVS
+170 IGIIFLLVSVAS
-182 AVWMGYKF
+182 AAWMGYKF
-190 YMGSDFSRIYYGT
+190 YMGRDFSRIYYGT
-203 DTRAFAFFVAAGIA
+203 DTRAFAFFAAAGIA

-289 LVNRLLTPAVKLGQH
+289 LVDRLLTPAVKLGQH

-337 LCFLFIISELCYYL
+337 LCFLFVISELCYYL
-351 FEENEF
+351 FEKNEF
-357 SMIKIVNLN
+357 SIIKIVN

-398 NPAEMGKEK
+398 NPAGTEKEK

-433 SSEKENPGQ
+433 SSEKENSEQ

-457 FIGDSVLDMT
+457 FVGDSVLDMT
-467 KFDLKKIYPNSIIET
+467 KFDLKKRYPNSIIET
-482 KIGRQFYELPDLL
+482 KTGRQFYELPDLL
-495 AYYAKTGKMRKIVVI
+495 TYYAKTGKMRKIVVI

-535 YLISTV
+535 YLISTI

-554 MNASLQHS
+554 MNASSQHS
-562 NVKVIDWYSF
+562 NVEVIDWYSF

>member
-1 MSESLK
+1 MK
-7 KDKSYKRIVALDILR
+7 KERITSIDILR
-22 AIALIMICCY
+22 ALALFMICFY
-32 HWFLY
+32 HWFSY
-37 NGTYIGVVVFFV
+37 MGTYIGVVIFFA
-49 LSGYLYT
+49 LSGYLVT
-56 NKQLSNEN
+56 SGLLQ
-64 LKDVWSGIKRR
+64 KDFSVWKFIKRR
-75 ISKIYPSLLLV
+75 MEKIYPSLIVV
-86 ILVSTLCVYFIN
+86 ITVSSLIVFFIN
-98 GGLELKYKYS
+98 GGLEWKYKMS
-108 VLASVLGLNNIYQ
+108 AFASIAGLNNIYQ
-121 IISKMSYFDNFG
+121 IVSKMSYFDNFG
-133 MIMPLTHIWA
+133 MIMPLTHVWA

-163 IKLQNRT
+163 MKLQNRT
-170 IGIIFLLVSVVS
+170 IGIIFLSVSMAS
-182 AVWMGYKF
+182 AAWMGYKF

-330 NLKFLIQ
+330 NSKFLIQ

-351 FEENEF
+351 FEKNE
-357 SMIKIVNLN
+357 SSIIKIVN

-398 NPAEMGKEK
+398 NPAETEKEK
-407 ESSNADKTSQSG
+407 GSSNADKTSQSG
-419 TSEQKTDLESNQNQ
+419 TSEQKTDLENNQNQ

-442 EKTPDELKK
+442 EKTPDEIKK

>member
-1 MSESLK
+1 MK
-7 KDKSYKRIVALDILR
+7 KERITSIDILR
-22 AIALIMICCY
+22 ALALFMICFY
-32 HWFLY
+32 HWFSY
-37 NGTYIGVVVFFV
+37 MGTYIGVVIFFA
-49 LSGYLYT
+49 LSGYLVT
-56 NKQLSNEN
+56 SGLLQ
-64 LKDVWSGIKRR
+64 KDFSVWKFIKRR
-75 ISKIYPSLLLV
+75 MEKIYPSLIVV
-86 ILVSTLCVYFIN
+86 ITVSSVIVFFIN
-98 GGLELKYKYS
+98 GGLEWKYKMS
-108 VLASVLGLNNIYQ
+108 AFASIAGLNNIYQ
-121 IISKMSYFDNFG
+121 IVSKMSYFDNFG
-133 MIMPLTHIWA
+133 MIMPLTHVWA

-163 IKLQNRT
+163 MKLQNRT
-170 IGIIFLLVSVVS
+170 IGIIFLSVSMAS
-182 AVWMGYKF
+182 AAWMGYKF

-289 LVNRLLTPAVKLGQH
+289 LVDRLLTPAVKLGQH

-330 NLKFLIQ
+330 NSKFLIQ

-351 FEENEF
+351 FEKNE
-357 SMIKIVNLN
+357 SSIIKIVN

-398 NPAEMGKEK
+398 NPAETEKEK
-407 ESSNADKTSQSG
+407 GSSNADKTSQSG
-419 TSEQKTDLESNQNQ
+419 TSEQKTDLENNQNQ

-442 EKTPDELKK
+442 EKTPDEIKK

>member
-1 MSESLK
+1 MK
-7 KDKSYKRIVALDILR
+7 KERITSIDILR
-22 AIALIMICCY
+22 ALALFMICFY
-32 HWFLY
+32 HWFSY
-37 NGTYIGVVVFFV
+37 MGTYIGVVIFFA
-49 LSGYLYT
+49 LSGYLVT
-56 NKQLSNEN
+56 SGLLQ
-64 LKDVWSGIKRR
+64 KDFSAWKFIKRR
-75 ISKIYPSLLLV
+75 MEKIYPSLIV
-86 ILVSTLCVYFIN
+86 VVMVSSVVVFFIN
-98 GGLELKYKYS
+98 GGLEWKYKMS
-108 VLASVLGLNNIYQ
+108 AFASIAGLNNIYQ
-121 IISKMSYFDNFG
+121 IVSKMSYFDNFG

-163 IKLQNRT
+163 IKLQNKT
-170 IGIIFLLVSVVS
+170 IGIIFILVSVVS
-182 AVWMGYKF
+182 AAWMGYKF

-312 YPIMIFSKEFLK
+312 YPIMIFSKEFFK

-330 NLKFLIQ
+330 NSKFLIQ

-351 FEENEF
+351 FEKNEF
-357 SMIKIVNLN
+357 SIIKIVN

-398 NPAEMGKEK
+398 NPAETEKEK

-419 TSEQKTDLESNQNQ
+419 TSEQKADLENNQNQ

>member
-1 MSESLK
+1 MK
-7 KDKSYKRIVALDILR
+7 KERITSIDILR
-22 AIALIMICCY
+22 ALALFMICFY
-32 HWFLY
+32 HWFSY
-37 NGTYIGVVVFFV
+37 MGTYIGVVIFFA
-49 LSGYLYT
+49 LSGYLVT
-56 NKQLSNEN
+56 SGLLQ
-64 LKDVWSGIKRR
+64 KDFSVWKFIKRR
-75 ISKIYPSLLLV
+75 MEKIYPSLIV
-86 ILVSTLCVYFIN
+86 VVMVSSVVVFFIN
-98 GGLELKYKYS
+98 GGLEWKYKMS
-108 VLASVLGLNNIYQ
+108 AFASIAGLNNIYQ
-121 IISKMSYFDNFG
+121 IVSKMSYFDNFG

-163 IKLQNRT
+163 IKLQNKT
-170 IGIIFLLVSVVS
+170 IGIIFILVSVVS
-182 AVWMGYKF
+182 AAWMGYKF

-312 YPIMIFSKEFLK
+312 YPIMIFSKEFFK

-330 NLKFLIQ
+330 NSKFLIQ

-351 FEENEF
+351 FEKNEF
-357 SMIKIVNLN
+357 SIIKIVN

-372 VSGFLIAAPIYVNE
+372 VFGFLIAAPIYVNE
-386 DLEEMKKIQSGM
+386 DLEEMKKIQSRM
-398 NPAEMGKEK
+398 NPAETEKEK

-419 TSEQKTDLESNQNQ
+419 TSEQKTDLENNQNQ